1 MGLVRVGLCTVGDV
15 LLGSLLVLCLD
26 WVVSGMYWEVDVC
39 STVNG
44 CTCGTDLVGLS
55 DCHCRR
61 VDPSVDMFCDWS
73 ALVPVIVFFAWRFG
87 VVRAWNAVRCRG

>member
-1 MGLVRVGLCTVGDV
+1 
-15 LLGSLLVLCLD
+15 
-26 WVVSGMYWEVDVC
+26 MYWEVDVC

-87 VVRAWNAVRCRG
+87 VVRAWNAVDTLV